1 MKKNILKKFAIVI
14 ASTTLAFTAPVTMPD
29 ASVITIQTVEAATV
43 KTPSTVKLSKISAPA
58 YNKIKVSWRKAS
70 NATKYYVYYRKSG
83 TKKWKKIASVK
94 NTASS
99 YTHKSSAK
107 YPIIVGQKYD
117 YTVKAYNSKTKKSGK
132 YNIKGLTATTK
143 PDYVITRKAIVNY
156 TKPEVDVHWSKA
168 KGCSH
173 YIIYRKTGTNGWK
186 KIATV
191 ENTVDVYTDTNPIKN
206 TVNAYTVRGYYSPT
220 KAYGD
225 YDPDG
230 IRATVPSYSNVDPDD
245 GDDDITPAPT
255 YTEEQ
260 FAEEVFRLSNIERAK
275 AGQPLCKH
283 HSEMTK
289 AAMLRAKEIS
299 IKFSHIRPNGEKCS
313 TVAGFEFNFGCTEGE
328 NIGGATTPE
337 ALVEAWMKS
346 NGHRWTLLNYSSTHL
361 GVGAHKRADGTFD
374 CVQIFSSN
382 PDSKVPITLDANGG
396 TFPTNNNSTT
406 IAMQVPERGYYNTLT
421 DFPTPVR
428 DGYTF
433 TGWNMYGTP
442 VKDIYIT
449 IDIDFTATWKPNN

>member
-1 MKKNILKKFAIVI
+1 MKNNKIFRKFAGVLLSAMIFSANPVTTMQHNFVY
-14 ASTTLAFTAPVTMPD
+14 AATSNTVSTTG
-29 ASVITIQTVEAATV
+29 
-43 KTPSTVKLSKISAPA
+43 TVKLSKISAPA
-58 YNKIKVSWRKAS
+58 YNKIKISWKKVS
-70 NATKYYVYYRKSG
+70 NATNYYVYYRKSG
-83 TKKWKKIASVK
+83 TKKWTKIASVK
-94 NTASS
+94 NSASS

-117 YTVKAYNSKTKKSGK
+117 YTVKAYNSKYKKSGK
-132 YNIKGLTATTK
+132 YNTKGLTVSTK
-143 PDYVITRKAIVNY
+143 PEYVITRKAIVNY

-168 KGCSH
+168 AGCSH
-173 YIIYRKTGTNGWK
+173 YVIYRKANGSNWK

-191 ENTVDVYTDTNPIKN
+191 KNTVDVYTDTNPVKN
-206 TVNAYTVRGYYSPT
+206 TVNAYTVCGYYSPT

-275 AGQPLCKH
+275 AGQPLFKH

-299 IKFSHIRPNGEKCS
+299 IKFSHIRPNGEKAN
-313 TVAGFEFNFGCTEGE
+313 TVSGEFNFGCIEGE

-346 NGHRWTLLNYSSTHL
+346 NGHRWALLNHSSTYL
-361 GVGAHKRADGTFD
+361 GVGAHKCADGTFD

-382 PDSKVPITLDANGG
+382 PDSKVALTLDANGG
-396 TFPTNNNSTT
+396 TFVDKNNATT
-406 IAMQVPERGYYNTLT
+406 ITMQIPEYGYYNFTT
-421 DFPTPVR
+421 DLPKPVR
-428 DGYTF
+428 AGYTF
-433 TGWNMYGTP
+433 NGWTTYGQKYSAMYINDSMTL
-442 VKDIYIT
+442 
-449 IDIDFTATWKPNN
+449 TADWIAN

>member
-1 MKKNILKKFAIVI
+1 MKKNILKKFAIAI
-14 ASTTLAFTAPVTMPD
+14 ASTSLALTAPVMPD
-29 ASVITIQTVEAATV
+29 ASVFGTIQTVEAATV

-58 YNKIKVSWRKAS
+58 YNKIKVSWKKAS

-94 NTASS
+94 NTSSS
-99 YTHKSSAK
+99 YTHKSSGK

-117 YTVKAYNSKTKKSGK
+117 YTVKAYNSKYKKSGK
-132 YNIKGLTATTK
+132 YNTKGLTATTK

-186 KIATV
+186 QIATV
-191 ENTVDVYTDTNPIKN
+191 ENTVDVYTDTNPVKN
-206 TVNAYTVRGYYSPT
+206 TVNAYTVRGYYAPT

-275 AGQPLCKH
+275 AGKPLFQH
-283 HSEMTK
+283 HTELQK
-289 AAMLRAKEIS
+289 AAMQRAKELS
-299 IKFSHIRPNGEKCS
+299 ILFSHTRPNGKNNNTIS
-313 TVAGFEFNFGCTEGE
+313 GEFDVGCLEGE

-337 ALVEAWMKS
+337 EMVKAWMKS
-346 NGHRWTLLNYSSTHL
+346 DGHRWALLDYSSRYL
-361 GVGAHKRADGTFD
+361 GVGVHKCADGTYD

-382 PDSKVPITLDANGG
+382 PDSKITLTLNANGG
-396 TFPTNNNSTT
+396 TFTDNNAT
-406 IAMQVPERGYYNTLT
+406 IITKRVPERGYYQPNIN
-421 DFPTPVR
+421 FPTPVR
-428 DGYTF
+428 NGYTF
-433 TGWNMYGTP
+433 TGWTTDGLSLSG
-442 VKDIYIT
+442 IYVSEDMEFI
-449 IDIDFTATWKPNN
+449 ANWKPNN

>member
-1 MKKNILKKFAIVI
+1 MKKNILKKFAIAI
-14 ASTTLAFTAPVTMPD
+14 ASTSLALTAPVMSDT
-29 ASVITIQTVEAATV
+29 SVFGTVQTVEAATV
-43 KTPSTVKLSKISAPA
+43 KTPGTVKLNKISAPA
-58 YNKIKVSWRKAS
+58 YNKIKISWKKAS

-94 NTASS
+94 SSATS
-99 YTHKSSAK
+99 YTHKSSGK

-132 YNIKGLTATTK
+132 YNTKGLTVSTK
-143 PDYVITRKAIVNY
+143 PEYVITRKAIVNY

-168 KGCSH
+168 NGCSH

-191 ENTVDVYTDTNPIKN
+191 KNTVDVYTDTNPVKN
-206 TVNAYTVRGYYSPT
+206 TVNAYTVRGYYAAT
-220 KAYGD
+220 KTYGD
-225 YDPDG
+225 YDPKG

-275 AGQPLCKH
+275 AGQPLFKH

-346 NGHRWTLLNYSSTHL
+346 NGHRWALLNHSSTYL
-361 GVGAHKRADGTFD
+361 GVGAHKRADGIFD

-406 IAMQVPERGYYNTLT
+406 ITMQVPERGYYNTLT

-433 TGWNMYGTP
+433 TGWNTYGTP